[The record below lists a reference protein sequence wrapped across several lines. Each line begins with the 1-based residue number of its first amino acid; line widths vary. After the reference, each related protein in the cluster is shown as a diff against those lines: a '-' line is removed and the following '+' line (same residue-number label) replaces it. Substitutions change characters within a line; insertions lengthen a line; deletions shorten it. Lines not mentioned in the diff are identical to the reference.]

1 MNLRDM
7 LDVSPEVR
15 DAVRFGHAVVALSTT
30 ALAHS
35 IPAPHRA
42 AFASDT
48 EAAVRGGRGRSR
60 VDGRARRRAA
70 RRALPGAART
80 HLPGTDGKDHAARP
94 ARRCRSAPDGRDL
107 RFGGARARP
116 VWQASAFSRP
126 AASAAC
132 AERT

>member
-48 EAAVRGGRGRSR
+48 EAAVRQL
-60 VDGRARRRAA
+60 RRRPHFLWYVPWSRKNSPAKTAA
-70 RRALPGAART
+70 
-80 HLPGTDGKDHAARP
+80 
-94 ARRCRSAPDGRDL
+94 
-107 RFGGARARP
+107 
-116 VWQASAFSRP
+116 
-126 AASAAC
+126 
-132 AERT
+132 E